1 MFHGPKK
8 QQGMTGLGWMTV
20 IFLICFFAFVGI
32 KIFPVYMENH
42 SVKSI
47 IKAVEQEPNVVRK
60 SSGAVRT
67 MIKKRLLI
75 NGIRDLKN
83 ENIIIKKF
91 AGVLSVKIEYE
102 VRRPL
107 FGNLDVVMSFKDEFE
122 LSSR

>member
-32 KIFPVYMENH
+32 KLLPVYMENY

-47 IKAVEQEPNVVRK
+47 IKAVEQEPNIAKK
-60 SSGAVRT
+60 SAAAVRAL
-67 MIKKRLLI
+67 INKRLLI
-75 NGIRDLKN
+75 NGIRDIKK
-83 ENIIIKKF
+83 EHISIKKF

-102 VRRPL
+102 VRKPL
-107 FGNLDVVMSFKDEFE
+107 FGNMDAVMSFKDEFE
-122 LSSR
+122 LASR

>member
-8 QQGMTGLGWMTV
+8 QRGMTGLGWMTV

-32 KIFPVYMENH
+32 KLLPVYMENY

-47 IKAVEQEPNVVRK
+47 VEAVKQEPNITKK
-60 SSGAVRT
+60 SSGAVRA

-75 NGIRDLKN
+75 NGIRDINN
-83 ENIIIKKF
+83 EHITVKKF
-91 AGVLSVKIEYE
+91 GGALSVKIEYE

-107 FGNLDVVMSFKDEFE
+107 FGNMDAVMSFKDEFE
-122 LSSR
+122 LAGR

>member
-8 QQGMTGLGWMTV
+8 QRGMTGLGWMTV

-32 KIFPVYMENH
+32 KISPVYMENY

-47 IKAVEQEPNVVRK
+47 IKAVEQEPNLAKK

-67 MIKKRLLI
+67 MIKKRLVI

-102 VRRPL
+102 VRRSL

-122 LSSR
+122 LTSR

>member
-32 KIFPVYMENH
+32 KLLPVYMENY

-47 IKAVEQEPNVVRK
+47 IKAVKQEPNIAKK
-60 SSGAVRT
+60 SAAAVRAL
-67 MIKKRLLI
+67 INKRLLI
-75 NGIRDLKN
+75 NGIRDIKK
-83 ENIIIKKF
+83 EHISIKKF

-102 VRRPL
+102 VRKPL
-107 FGNLDVVMSFKDEFE
+107 FGNMDAVMSFKDEFE
-122 LSSR
+122 LASR